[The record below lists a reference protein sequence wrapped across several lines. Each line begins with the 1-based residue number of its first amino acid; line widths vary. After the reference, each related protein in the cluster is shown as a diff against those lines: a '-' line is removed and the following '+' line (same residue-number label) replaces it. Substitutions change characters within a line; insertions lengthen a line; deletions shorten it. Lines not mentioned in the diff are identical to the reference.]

1 MSVALTFADYTVK
14 LMQNGA
20 PAAAEH
26 AAKRCLLDWYG
37 GTLAG
42 GVVPPAPML
51 AQALGGCAG
60 PSRLLPGKQAFD
72 SRTAALINGAASHSV
87 EVDDIYRPGLYH
99 PGSPVISAALAIG
112 DAEGADGKT
121 LLTAIIA
128 GYEVS
133 NRIAAGVNPAHYTYW
148 HTTATVGHFGSAA
161 AAAVMLGLDRDQTMH
176 AICSVT
182 TLAAGLRQ
190 AFASDAMSKPLHV
203 GRAAE
208 TGVLGALAAKAGV
221 TGVPDILE
229 GVRGFGKAMSRDVD
243 WGKIISDL
251 DEVYTIESTTQ
262 KAHACCG
269 HTFAAID
276 ATQKIVADENL
287 SPDQIR
293 QIKVGTYQ
301 AGVDICGRPDPQTP
315 YEAKFSLEYTCALA
329 ALRRPTAPQSF
340 AEDVLGDAAIR
351 SVMERIIVETDED
364 CEARFPRQRSAVV
377 SITTTDGR
385 TFTHHRPTRRGDPDD
400 PLSDDEVNAKYMML
414 AEPVIGADKAAAISN
429 LIWKTESLGNV
440 RAIQDA
446 L

>member
-1 MSVALTFADYTVK
+1 MTVARTFADYIAR
-14 LMQNGA
+14 LREDGA
-20 PAAAEH
+20 TAEAEH

-42 GVVPPAPML
+42 GVVAPATEL
-51 AQALGGCAG
+51 TKALGGCAG
-60 PSRLLPGKQAFD
+60 PSRLLPGKQSLDA
-72 SRTAALINGAASHSV
+72 RTAALINGAASHAV

-99 PGSPVISAALAIG
+99 PGSPVISAAVALA
-112 DAEGADGKT
+112 DADGADGKT

-148 HTTATVGHFGSAA
+148 HTTATVGHFGAA
-161 AAAVMLGLDRDQTMH
+161 ASAAVMLGLDRDQTMH
-176 AICSVT
+176 ALCSVT

-221 TGVPDILE
+221 TGVPDIFE
-229 GVRGFGKAMSRDVD
+229 GVRGFDKAMSRDVD
-243 WGKIISDL
+243 WGKIVSDL
-251 DEVYTIESTTQ
+251 GEIYTIESTTQ

-276 ATQKIVADENL
+276 ATQKIVADQGL
-287 SPDQIR
+287 TPDRIR

-315 YEAKFSLEYTCALA
+315 YEAKFSLQYTCALA
-329 ALRRPTAPQSF
+329 ALERPTAPQSF
-340 AEDVLGDAAIR
+340 APEVLGDQAIR
-351 SVMERIIVETDED
+351 AMMDRIIVETDD
-364 CEARFPRQRSAVV
+364 GCEGRFPRQRSAVV
-377 SITTTDGR
+377 SITTTDGQ

-400 PLSDDEVNAKYMML
+400 PLSDEEVHAKYAML
-414 AEPVIGADKAAAISN
+414 AEPVIGAEKAGAISEM
-429 LIWKTESLGNV
+429 IWKIEALDNV
-440 RAIQDA
+440 RKVQDQ